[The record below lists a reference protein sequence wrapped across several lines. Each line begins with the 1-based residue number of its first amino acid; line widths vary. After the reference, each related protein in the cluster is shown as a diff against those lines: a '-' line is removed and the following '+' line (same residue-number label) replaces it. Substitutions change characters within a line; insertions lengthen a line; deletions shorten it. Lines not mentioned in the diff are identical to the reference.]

1 MAELRNFPIEQSANT
16 NAIKSLAKE
25 EAGEVDRLK
34 ETIKKS
40 QDAKPQSIEDHVE
53 ITPDALKKSGALEQ
67 SRGVSQSSALRTNRL
82 TEKRFAQD
90 GSQAQ
95 SVTEQRR
102 DVSKALKEG
111 YETGATQVQPVA
123 VDRVKATSPDQV
135 KSESKAAVEAGFTI
149 GNTQTD
155 PTVTQKF
162 GTRNQDNG
170 AAAPTV
176 VQQRLETKEA
186 LEGKGKNDA
195 TAIETERGQNVS
207 KMI

>member
-40 QDAKPQSIEDHVE
+40 QDAKPKSIEDHVE
-53 ITPDALKKSGALEQ
+53 ITPDALKKSGSLEQ
-67 SRGVSQSSALRTNRL
+67 SQGVSQSSALRTNRL
-82 TEKRFAQD
+82 AEKTFAQD

-123 VDRVKATSPDQV
+123 VDRVKATAPDQV

-162 GTRNQDNG
+162 GTRKQDDG

-207 KMI
+207 NMI

>member
-1 MAELRNFPIEQSANT
+1 MSELRNFPIEQSANT

-40 QDAKPQSIEDHVE
+40 QDAKPKSIEDHVE
-53 ITPDALKKSGALEQ
+53 ITPDALKKSGVLEQ
-67 SRGVSQSSALRTNRL
+67 SQGVSQSSALRTNRL
-82 TEKRFAQD
+82 AEKTFAQD

-111 YETGATQVQPVA
+111 YETGATQVQPVS
-123 VDRVKATSPDQV
+123 VDRVKAASPDQV

-186 LEGKGKNDA
+186 LEDKGNDA

-207 KMI
+207 NMI